1 MEHDWKENTCT
12 KCKLFRFISS
22 DSCERIGADSLPYQ
36 PKIENNTRYYYIP
49 NSIDFSIK
57 EQEGECAGEQESVYR
72 LERVEPKFLNS
83 ETMWDH
89 DQNNKEKS

>member
-22 DSCERIGADSLPYQ
+22 DSCERIGHDSLPFQ
-36 PKIENNTRYYYIP
+36 PKIEIDTRYYYIP

-57 EQEGECAGEQESVYR
+57 EGEGECPGEKESALR
-72 LERVEPKFLNS
+72 LESTVFNDGS
-83 ETMWDH
+83 EILEL
-89 DQNNKEKS
+89 KR